1 MKEKIDV
8 IGKCENILKSISKI
22 ETIDGYKA
30 DIEKEREELQ
40 HSVNLF
46 VKDLLC
52 PFCGHDVRWTNRGY
66 QTAIYCVNCG
76 LSGPHGDDSNDGLK
90 KWIELF
96 GEKGNKNEN

>member
-8 IGKCENILKSISKI
+8 MGKCENILKSISKI

-40 HSVNLF
+40 RSV
-46 VKDLLC
+46 DLYRKKLKC
-52 PFCGHDVRWTNRGY
+52 PFCDNAVLSDRTYGY
-66 QTAIYCVNCG
+66 SNAVCCSSCG
-76 LSGPHGDDSNDGLK
+76 LSGPHGKDSNDGLK

-96 GEKGNKNEN
+96 G